1 MRPEFIQ
8 TLRLKYLHV
17 NWYHYYGSPV
27 EREWLQMNWYHYY
40 RSSVEREWLQMNWYH
55 YYGSSVEREW
65 LRMNMNVF
73 SVQRMR
79 GCVIFSFPH
88 GEIQNKSLQVMSW
101 ISQKPFLEKK
111 QVNWKILKLN
121 KKNSKLII
129 M

>member
-1 MRPEFIQ
+1 M
-8 TLRLKYLHV
+8 
-17 NWYHYYGSPV
+17 NWYYYYRSSV

-79 GCVIFSFPH
+79 GCVILRRKIQFPTWGNSKQITSSH
-88 GEIQNKSLQVMSW
+88 VMNQSEA
-101 ISQKPFLEKK
+101 IFGKETG
-111 QVNWKILKLN
+111 KL
-121 KKNSKLII
+121 KNS
-129 M
+129 